1 MYLLVCATKL
11 EMRPFK
17 ELVDKMAGADCLIT
31 GVGLVET
38 TLNLSSH
45 LGPNPS
51 GIHGVINFGAAG
63 AYMDSGAGL
72 LDICIADQEVLG
84 DLGICFGDRLEPF
97 DERVLPVRTRFDLN
111 TQLISRAAKILSQN
125 GIPFRQGT
133 FISVNSVSGTTK
145 RGEYLRNRHHALC
158 ENMEGAAVARV
169 CLEYQVP
176 CLEIRCI
183 SNMVED
189 RDTSKWQLT
198 EACRICAETVVKV
211 VGGLNAS

>member
-1 MYLLVCATKL
+1 MYLLVCATEL
-11 EMRPFK
+11 EMRPFR
-17 ELVDKMAGADCLIT
+17 EPAGGIRGTDCLIT

-38 TLNLSSH
+38 TLTLSRH
-45 LGPNPS
+45 LCPNPS
-51 GIHGVINFGAAG
+51 GISGVINFGAAG
-63 AYMDSGAGL
+63 AYMDSGAEL

-84 DLGICFGDRLEPF
+84 DLGICFGDRLDPF
-97 DERVLPVRTRFDLN
+97 DEKVLPIQTRFDLN
-111 TQLISRAAKILSQN
+111 TQLVSRAAKILSQN
-125 GIPFRQGT
+125 DIPFIQGT
-133 FISVNSVSGTTK
+133 FISVNSASGTTK

-169 CLEYQVP
+169 CSEYSIP

-189 RDTSKWQLT
+189 RDTSKWQLA

-211 VGGLNAS
+211 VSGLNTS